1 MDVKS
6 ILQHLELEGFCI
18 VKNVIPEDK
27 VEAVRDS
34 VITVVDQE
42 SKKMADKM
50 ATIRGKGHR
59 IGGEGIDNV
68 PQLITHTQTFAPYIA
83 DERVLGTAEAMFGP
97 YVKTSSTLGLINR
110 PGNSRGY
117 WHSDWP
123 FNQTVANHV
132 PAPYPDAALHLS
144 SIWMLTSFNK
154 ISGGTLVVP
163 GSHRMPNNPSGDNG
177 VDRNSPYPTEVNA
190 TGDPG
195 SVLLFDSRLWHA
207 VPPNKSN
214 DPRIAIVI
222 RFAPW
227 WLNLEVEK
235 AGSPEHQ
242 RIVVETNGKGVPT
255 PLIPRPVFENLPE
268 KVKPL
273 YRYWV
278 QE

>member
-97 YVKTSSTLGLINR
+97 YVKTDSSIDPATLGDI
-110 PGNSRGY
+110 GTQTG
-117 WHSDWP
+117 HSIKR
-123 FNQTVANHV
+123 
-132 PAPYPDAALHLS
+132 S
-144 SIWMLTSFNK
+144 LTTCQRH
-154 ISGGTLVVP
+154 IQ
-163 GSHRMPNNPSGDNG
+163 MPHS
-177 VDRNSPYPTEVNA
+177 TC
-190 TGDPG
+190 
-195 SVLLFDSRLWHA
+195 
-207 VPPNKSN
+207 
-214 DPRIAIVI
+214 
-222 RFAPW
+222 
-227 WLNLEVEK
+227 
-235 AGSPEHQ
+235 Q
-242 RIVVETNGKGVPT
+242 
-255 PLIPRPVFENLPE
+255 VFGC
-268 KVKPL
+268 
-273 YRYWV
+273 
-278 QE
+278 